1 MGWKP
6 EESRFLRRST
16 PQERER
22 FGSHRIMVYHKRRHL
37 ADG

>member
-16 PQERER
+16 PQEREC
-22 FGSHRIMVYHKRRHL
+22 FGSPWIVLYHKRRHL